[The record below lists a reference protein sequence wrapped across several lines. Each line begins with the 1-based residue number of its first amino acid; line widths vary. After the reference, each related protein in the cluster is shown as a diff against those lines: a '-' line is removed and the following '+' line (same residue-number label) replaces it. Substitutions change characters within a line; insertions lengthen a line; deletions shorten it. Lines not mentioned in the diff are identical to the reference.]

1 MLGGVA
7 IADNMSTDVCVA
19 NFCPAAAGI
28 PGLPVP
34 LKAATFKAA
43 T

>member
-1 MLGGVA
+1 MA
-7 IADNMSTDVCVA
+7 NNMSTDVCVA

-34 LKAATFKAA
+34 LKAATYKAA

>member
-19 NFCPAAAGI
+19 NFCPAAVLGAEINLGFR
-28 PGLPVP
+28 V
-34 LKAATFKAA
+34 
-43 T
+43 